1 MDDMCMYTLVHAWK
15 NKYIKF
21 AMRDSRLVFS
31 LTYRLHSFIFPVR
44 SSNCL
49 ACLFES
55 LILSIFWN
63 PFLRKSTYHGI
74 KLPIRT
80 QEYLNRKAAKKSSR
94 PWIRPKESKT
104 MSFRIYTIIYVPT
117 LQRKRDPS
125 LGHIKKVNTL
135 ILASWISQKNWI
147 SNTDLRDQY

>member
-63 PFLRKSTYHGI
+63 PFLRKSTYHWI

-104 MSFRIYTIIYVPT
+104 MSFRIYTNIYVPT
-117 LQRKRDPS
+117 SQRKRDPS